1 MNNIMKLLLFITMFV
16 NFCIGNTLKCIPRV
30 VSSNWTGLNG
40 VDALIP
46 IMHSDTIF
54 TDSHLVLDYR
64 WFNLPNNK
72 TVQLTY
78 DYTWYFSVRE
88 DGEGTLLIL
97 GQSQR
102 KIGYLT
108 FEKNQ
113 ITYNRSHMNKNITE
127 NNSNNKVSVWQ
138 HFSLNIVKTTK
149 VDVHYSILYIND
161 KKIDSINETDLS
173 INIENW
179 TYWKIHR
186 TKNYLYSDSKS
197 FEFDKNKTCFY
208 ISAMYFC
215 PNTTII
221 INNVSVNVNF
231 SETNFWYTFELCDES
246 KHVVFKVN
254 IDLCNKFISYYIPDT
269 YLLTDLPVFN
279 DCFISTGKRQVT
291 IYIYIGII
299 LSLILLI
306 VAVSIIYYL
315 VKRKYDSEFKGMRV
329 NNSDNEYDRI
339 YMERIY
345 LEIIN

>member
-1 MNNIMKLLLFITMFV
+1 MLITF
-16 NFCIGNTLKCIPRV
+16 KCIPREI
-30 VSSNWTGLNG
+30 SSNWTALNI

-46 IMHSDTIF
+46 IMCSDQQF
-54 TDSHLVLDYR
+54 SSSSLLVLDYR
-64 WFNLPNNK
+64 WFSLPNNSTLRLSNNFQYCSAWQYGK
-72 TVQLTY
+72 
-78 DYTWYFSVRE
+78 
-88 DGEGTLLIL
+88 GTQLIL
-97 GQSQR
+97 RSG
-102 KIGYLT
+102 KKTANLT
-108 FEKNQ
+108 LKKDQ
-113 ITYNRSHMNKNITE
+113 ITYTSSSKNHNITNITE
-127 NNSNNKVSVWQ
+127 VSGWQ
-138 HFSLNIVKTTK
+138 HFTF
-149 VDVHYSILYIND
+149 YINNSV
-161 KKIDSINETDLS
+161 KSPILKINGKEIDTIGRDLS
-173 INIENW
+173 IEVQNR